1 MILVI
6 SRFGFEGWIWV
17 LIASVPDLCIP
28 FPFTSGYIERGHFVT
43 GILEKQRW
51 THRGGGGGG
60 GGGGLGL
67 TQNIDHMY
75 WIHNLNEG
83 SVLKVINKLWWA

>member
-17 LIASVPDLCIP
+17 LIASVPDLCIR

-60 GGGGLGL
+60 GGVGGGGGAR
-67 TQNIDHMY
+67 TDPKY
-75 WIHNLNEG
+75 
-83 SVLKVINKLWWA
+83 